1 MSARG
6 GAGTRLRGLVRK
18 EFLQIVR
25 DPSSIAIAFILP
37 VALLLLFGYGLSLDT
52 DHVPV
57 AVVVERP
64 SADTSDFVASLAGSR
79 YFSPITAPDMP
90 AAERA
95 LLEGRVDA
103 IVRLRGD
110 FAARERR
117 PAGAAVQLI
126 VNGIDANTARLV
138 EGYMDGVTSAWLARR
153 AAESGRRFDA
163 PVEVESRVWFNSAVR
178 SRNFLVPGLVVV
190 IMTLIGALLT
200 AMVMAREWE
209 RGTMEA
215 LIVTPVAVGEILLG
229 KLIPYFVL
237 GIGGMLLSVAM
248 SKWLFEVPL
257 AGSFWLVFLTSSVFL
272 LVALGMGLLISSVA
286 RVQFI
291 AGQIAL
297 ITTFLPAFLLSG
309 FIFEIGN
316 MPAVVQAITHLF
328 AARYFVA
335 IVTTLFLAGDIWSVV
350 VPNTLV
356 LALMAAIFLGLT
368 RLKTRKRLE

>member
-1 MSARG
+1 M
-6 GAGTRLRGLVRK
+6 RLRGLVRK
-18 EFLQIVR
+18 EFLQIIR
-25 DPSSIAIAFILP
+25 DPSSIAIAFIMP

-64 SADTSDFVASLAGSR
+64 SADTADFVGSLAGSR
-79 YFSPITAPDMP
+79 YFDPVVVRDMP
-90 AAERA
+90 AAEAA
-95 LLEGRVDA
+95 LLAGQVDA
-103 IVRLRGD
+103 IVRLRAD
-110 FAARERR
+110 FGARERR
-117 PAGAAVQLI
+117 PSGAPVQLI

-153 AAESGRRFDA
+153 AAENGQALQA
-163 PVEVESRVWFNSAVR
+163 PVNVEHRVWFNSAVR

-248 SKWLFEVPL
+248 SRWLFAVPL
-257 AGSFWLVFLTSSVFL
+257 TGSFWLLFLTSSVFL

-286 RVQFI
+286 RVQFV

-309 FIFEIGN
+309 FIFEIRN
-316 MPAVVQAITHLF
+316 MPWIVQMITHLF

-335 IVTTLFLAGDIWSVV
+335 IVTTLFLAGDIWSVII
-350 VPNTLV
+350 PNTLV
-356 LALMAAIFLGLT
+356 LALMAVIFLGLT
-368 RLKTRKRLE
+368 RAKTRKRLE